1 MTPLFRSIER
11 SQTVHYWP
19 WSRTSTS
26 CLAVHCRSCN
36 SSSALQLMYTLTMYQ
51 RPSRL
56 RDYLAWTHANTSTV
70 KYGGP
75 ASHPTKSQAARNRGA
90 IPASGRPQWSQAL
103 HIIYY
108 LHTHICVFGGGD
120 IHAIFQTFVYTLSFL
135 VPQLSYRGSTFI
147 IPLHQKH
154 NYGYLY
160 CVCWTCHIN
169 RVKSSIFAMWA
180 FHSAY

>member
-26 CLAVHCRSCN
+26 CLAVHCRSCT
-36 SSSALQLMYTLTMYQ
+36 SSSAVQLKYTLTVYQ

-56 RDYLAWTHANTSTV
+56 RDYLACTHANTSTV

-75 ASHPTKSQAARNRGA
+75 ASHPRKSQAARNRGA

-103 HIIYY
+103 HILYY
-108 LHTHICVFGGGD
+108 LHTH
-120 IHAIFQTFVYTLSFL
+120 
-135 VPQLSYRGSTFI
+135 
-147 IPLHQKH
+147 
-154 NYGYLY
+154 
-160 CVCWTCHIN
+160 VCIWRRRYTCHFSDLCIYSLIF
-169 RVKSSIFAMWA
+169 SSSTELWREHFYYPSTSETQLWLSILCLLNLP
-180 FHSAY
+180 Y